1 MIRVIFSLLLITHLK
16 SQSGDSEVK
25 LLSIDVRGNSIT
37 SKQTIAST
45 SGLVEGDNIRVT
57 DFPRAVK
64 RLWQLGLFQDVQI
77 LYDQET
83 KDGISLTIDVKEN
96 FILGDIK
103 YDGNKKIKNTKIEA
117 EIALSS
123 GQRIKPNTI
132 SNCEEVIKKLYAEKG
147 YLNAKIK
154 HSVVSPKTQ
163 AISNSGPGKEI
174 VRDIIFNIEENKKTK
189 VKNIVFNGNKSFSL
203 QWYNKA

>member
-25 LLSIDVRGNSIT
+25 LLVLMRGNSIT

-77 LYDQET
+77 LYDQ
-83 KDGISLTIDVKEN
+83 K
-96 FILGDIK
+96 
-103 YDGNKKIKNTKIEA
+103 
-117 EIALSS
+117 
-123 GQRIKPNTI
+123 QRWDLIN
-132 SNCEEVIKKLYAEKG
+132 Y
-147 YLNAKIK
+147 
-154 HSVVSPKTQ
+154 
-163 AISNSGPGKEI
+163 
-174 VRDIIFNIEENKKTK
+174 
-189 VKNIVFNGNKSFSL
+189 
-203 QWYNKA
+203 

>member
-96 FILGDIK
+96 FILGEIK
-103 YDGNKKIKNTKIEA
+103 YDGNKKIKNTKIED

-123 GQRIKPNTI
+123 GQ
-132 SNCEEVIKKLYAEKG
+132 
-147 YLNAKIK
+147 
-154 HSVVSPKTQ
+154 
-163 AISNSGPGKEI
+163 
-174 VRDIIFNIEENKKTK
+174 
-189 VKNIVFNGNKSFSL
+189 
-203 QWYNKA
+203 